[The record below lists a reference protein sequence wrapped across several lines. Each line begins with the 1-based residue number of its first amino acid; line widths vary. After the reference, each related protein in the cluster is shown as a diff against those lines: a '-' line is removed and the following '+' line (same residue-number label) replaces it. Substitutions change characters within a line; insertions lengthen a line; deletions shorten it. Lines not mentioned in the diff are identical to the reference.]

1 MIDLAKI
8 IIDRSAK
15 DKAAIV
21 NIRRQEL
28 KTLGYAVI
36 DSKYLA
42 ALMVQARRLEGDA
55 AWKRMKE
62 KK

>member
-1 MIDLAKI
+1 MIDLDSI
-8 IIDRSAK
+8 IIDRSPK

-21 NIRRQEL
+21 NMRREEL
-28 KTLGYAVI
+28 KALGYAVI